1 MITVNV
7 SIDRDKRECSLTVK
21 GHAGQADIG
30 KDIICASASILAFTA
45 AQVLKIMD
53 EEGGEFSQHPTL
65 DLQNGDTAVSCCAD
79 DDTTFLQVAQTF
91 FTIAMGYKLL
101 AHNYPQ
107 YVEVTYSDGEA

>member
-7 SIDRDKRECSLTVK
+7 SIDRDERECSLTVK
-21 GHAGQADIG
+21 GHAGQANVGQDIV
-30 KDIICASASILAFTA
+30 CASASILAFTA

-53 EEGGEFSQHPTL
+53 ESGEFAHHPTL
-65 DLQNGDTAVSCCAD
+65 DLENGDATVSCYAD
-79 DDTTFLQVAQTF
+79 DDLTFMNVLQTF

-107 YVEVTYSDGEA
+107 FVDIKSVG